1 MTRIVLGLALAT
13 AVTSGSYV
21 AEVEAWRQKRE
32 ERLKADG
39 GWLSVEGLFWLER
52 GETSFG
58 SDKGNGIVLPASVSP
73 RAGVVI
79 LTSSAETRFR
89 LAPGVS
95 ATMAGQAV
103 TEGVLRPDSD
113 DVLVLG
119 PVTIQVIDRGGR
131 KAIRMKDQDSA
142 RRRGF
147 KGLRWYPVRE
157 RFRLAARWVPY
168 ATPKNIDI
176 ASITGQVDPMPSP
189 GYAEFE
195 LGGKT
200 LRLEPVLEE
209 PGASQLFFIFKDQTA
224 PKETYGAGRFLY
236 AAPPADGKVEL
247 DFNKAY
253 SPPCAFTPYATCPLP
268 PKQNRLPVR
277 IEAGEL
283 DPHVLH

>member
-1 MTRIVLGLALAT
+1 MTRIALGLALAT
-13 AVTSGSYV
+13 ALTSGSYV
-21 AEVEAWRQKRE
+21 SEVEAWRQKRE

-39 GWLSVEGLFWLER
+39 GWLSVEGLFWLEQ

-58 SDKGNGIVLPASVSP
+58 SDKGNGIVLPASVPP
-73 RAGVVI
+73 RAGVVM
-79 LTSSAETRFR
+79 LGPSSEMRFR

-95 ATMAGQAV
+95 ATLAGQAV
-103 TEGVLRPDSD
+103 TEGVLRPDSE

-119 PVTIQVIDRGGR
+119 PVTIQGIDRGGR

-168 ATPKNIDI
+168 ATPKNIEI
-176 ASITGQVDPMPSP
+176 ASITGQVDAMPSP

-195 LGGKT
+195 LGGRT

-209 PGASQLFFIFKDQTA
+209 PGATQLFFIFKDQTA

>member
-21 AEVEAWRQKRE
+21 SEVEAWRQKRE

-39 GWLSVEGLFWLER
+39 GWLSVEGLFWLEQ

-58 SDKGNGIVLPASVSP
+58 SDKASGIVLPASVPP
-73 RAGVVI
+73 RAGAVI
-79 LTSSAETRFR
+79 LTPSAETRFR

-103 TEGVLRPDSD
+103 TEGALRPDSE

-157 RFRLAARWVPY
+157 RYRLAARWVPY
-168 ATPKNIDI
+168 ATPKTIQI

-236 AAPPADGKVEL
+236 AAPPAEGKVEL